1 MTCASKN
8 KFKGGREKDWL
19 DEYLLRRDAFRDE
32 VCVWG
37 GLWWEW
43 FLLYTLLHTTIYTS
57 KICTENFK
65 PQFPSSYFKY
75 FSCVCVWEREK
86 GTERDVYLPKESG
99 CS

>member
-19 DEYLLRRDAFRDE
+19 DDYLLTRDAFRDE

-43 FLLYTLLHTTIYTS
+43 FLLYTLLHTTIYTKITLS
-57 KICTENFK
+57 KYTLSTLSTYKLDSQNKNTIFLI
-65 PQFPSSYFKY
+65 
-75 FSCVCVWEREK
+75 EK
-86 GTERDVYLPKESG
+86 TQIFFF
-99 CS
+99 C